1 METYRL
7 TSAQDNLT
15 GEYCQVGYIG
25 VEGIASQFTQIGILA
40 GVTGVMGFAFFFLAR
55 DIGKLPADFH
65 VGIGEIIIGLL
76 AFVLTAITQ
85 EGMHVLILRRYGA
98 RPRLGILRNNGI
110 PYISIPDYGLR
121 RNALI
126 VTALTPLVV
135 VTALSLL
142 GIWLF
147 QGTAWVALFALIAV
161 VNAAASSSDLL
172 FMALLLR
179 YPSNALAVD
188 DGHGM
193 RILMPME

>member
-1 METYRL
+1 MDTYRL
-7 TSAQDNLT
+7 TSAQDNVT
-15 GEYCQVGYIG
+15 GEYRQVGYIG

-40 GVTGVMGFAFFFLAR
+40 GVTGLMGIAFFFLAR
-55 DIGKLPADFH
+55 GMGKLPADFS
-65 VGIGEIIIGLL
+65 VGTSEIVIGLL
-76 AFVLTAITQ
+76 AFMLTAIAQ

-98 RPRLGILRNNGI
+98 RPRFGIMRNSGL
-110 PYISIPDYGLR
+110 PYLSIPDYGLR

-135 VTALSLL
+135 LTALSLL

-147 QGTAWVALFALIAV
+147 QGTPWVALFALIAV

-172 FMALLLR
+172 FTALLLR
-179 YPSNALAVD
+179 YPSTAWIAD

-193 RILMPME
+193 RVLMPME